1 MIQILSLAIL
11 LLLLS
16 SPVAWCSDVDDLKA
30 AVVNEYNAWARRD
43 CKAVVGMHTDP
54 AVQYTAGRVEPT
66 VRSRAESLKTCEAFN
81 PDLQNMKVTPID
93 LQYQVFGTTGIVYG
107 RVRYESTLKDGS
119 AQSAVGRRL
128 ETWVKAEG
136 KWLRAA
142 VQLSPVPSGD

>member
-54 AVQYTAGRVEPT
+54 SVQYTAQQVKPT
-66 VRSRAESLKTCEAFN
+66 VHSRDETLKNCEAIN
-81 PDLQNMKVTPID
+81 PDVQNRKVTPVD

-107 RVRYESTLKDGS
+107 RIRYEATLKDGS
-119 AQSAVGRRL
+119 AQSGVGRRL
-128 ETWVKAEG
+128 ETWVKTEG

-142 VQLSPVPSGD
+142 VQLSAVPSGD